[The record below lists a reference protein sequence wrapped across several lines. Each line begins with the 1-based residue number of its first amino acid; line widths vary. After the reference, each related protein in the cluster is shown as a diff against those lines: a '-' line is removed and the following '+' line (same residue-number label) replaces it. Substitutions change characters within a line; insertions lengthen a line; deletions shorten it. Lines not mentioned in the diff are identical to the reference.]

1 LSTAAEPRVTVL
13 TPVYNGGEFLREC
26 IESVLAQEYSNW
38 EYVIVNNCSTDDSLQ
53 IAQEYAAADPRI
65 RVTTNTR
72 FMSMPENFNNAFSM
86 VPATSDY
93 FKVVCADDWIDPAFL
108 RKTVACGEENPTA
121 GIVCTYQQSG
131 ARVRWAEL
139 PASTTFLKGVEA
151 ARLALLEGAEILPAP
166 TAVLFRRST
175 LQAGKPFYPNDYPHS
190 DTSAIYEFLHQS
202 DYAIVHEVLS
212 AERVHEGQISSK
224 IERVHAGDAA
234 YVEVFLTYGQRF
246 LAPTEFAARR
256 LEVFDDYYRNLGR
269 ALLHM
274 SGREFWQFH
283 QARLQDLGLALDK
296 PRIARAAIGVAL
308 SKARSPRYAARKARD
323 VLRDRLRT

>member
-1 LSTAAEPRVTVL
+1 MSPPDEPRVTIL

-53 IAQEYAAADPRI
+53 IAQQYAADPRI

-72 FMSMPENFNNAFSM
+72 FMTMPENFNNAFSM

-93 FKVVCADDWIDPAFL
+93 FKVVCADDWIHPAFL
-108 RKTVACGEENPTA
+108 RKAVACGQANPSA
-121 GIVCTYQQSG
+121 GVVCTYQQSG
-131 ARVRWAEL
+131 QHVRWAEL

-166 TAVLFRRST
+166 TAVLFRAST
-175 LQAGKPFYPNDYPHS
+175 LRPGKPFYPNDYPHS
-190 DTSAIYEFLHQS
+190 DTSAIYEFLQQW

-224 IERVHAGDAA
+224 IGRVNAGDAA

-246 LAPTEFAARR
+246 LEPSEFAARR
-256 LEVFDDYYRNLGR
+256 VEVFDDYYRNLGR

-274 SGREFWQFH
+274 SGREFWRFH
-283 QARLQDLGLALDK
+283 QARLRDLGLALDK
-296 PRIARAAIGVAL
+296 PRIARAALGVAL
-308 SKARSPRYAARKARD
+308 SKARSPRYAARRARD